1 MIRRI
6 LSVLLAVILLLSFA
20 ACDGTE
26 ESKKPSKK
34 PTSSQSDASSD
45 DTVSS
50 DDLTSS
56 EDTYTAPTEEVIIT
70 ESTIEN
76 TYWSKVEKTEE
87 ENVSSEDDYT
97 FEELPEE
104 EEKLQPDGAP
114 VTLYVKD
121 FGAKGDGKTDD
132 AKAILSAVSALRESP
147 KGSVLLFEKNKTYFY
162 EDNGTS
168 IRSVFYLSYNEGL
181 TVKGDNT
188 LIMLGGENLYYAD
201 ITHTSDITI
210 DGFCFDYKTKP
221 AFFCETQSIDK
232 DECTAIVKIDRD
244 IGLATGETYFM
255 NSKQGFGV
263 VPRDTSRYH
272 MYIKKYE
279 MLNAKERI
287 LKIYFD
293 STHAPTKTNLG
304 KSYCMEDG
312 FVMPHP
318 KTGNTIERGFSI
330 HENHNFT
337 MRNVNIY
344 STSRHVFSLQY
355 GTGVFTFENVN
366 VVRAPYD
373 KGLRYTS
380 WADCY
385 HLIHNRAKYIWKN
398 CSNEWNYDDV
408 FNISAETHTVS
419 EVFSKKDFRM
429 KPLNDVS
436 GDVAQVGD
444 TITIINTKTGALIGR
459 AKVKAIISSNEDEYT
474 TRVKVEDE
482 LPLLQSGDHIMC
494 WIDNTCAQNSEF
506 INCNFDGTFR
516 ARTDVT
522 FTNCKFFN
530 RRFWIGLET
539 VNHEGTLG
547 KNIIFRNCEFT
558 GDNAWEITSGNSA
571 KNGYRLENIVFEN
584 CKNIN
589 KNNMMI
595 GPYDEVIVK

>member
-6 LSVLLAVILLLSFA
+6 LSILLALALLLSFA

-26 ESKKPSKK
+26 EGKKPGKK
-34 PTSSQSDASSD
+34 PTSSQSDTSSD
-45 DTVSS
+45 DTVSADDFES
-50 DDLTSS
+50 DDTNTTL
-56 EDTYTAPTEEVIIT
+56 TEEVITT
-70 ESTIEN
+70 ESIIEN

-87 ENVSSEDDYT
+87 ENVSSEDDYSS
-97 FEELPEE
+97 EELPEE
-104 EEKLQPDGAP
+104 EEKLQPDGVP

-147 KGSVLLFEKNKTYFY
+147 KGSVLVFEKDKTYFY

-168 IRSVFYLSYNEGL
+168 IRAVLYFNNNEGL

-188 LIMLGGENLYYAD
+188 LILLGGTNLYYAD
-201 ITHTSDITI
+201 ITHTKEITLE
-210 DGFCFDYKTKP
+210 GLNFDYKTKP
-221 AFFCETQSIDK
+221 AFFCETQSINK
-232 DECTAIVKIDRD
+232 SEGTATVKIDRD
-244 IGLATGETYFM
+244 IGLETGETYFLT
-255 NSKQGFGV
+255 NKQGFGV
-263 VPRDTSRYH
+263 VPRDNSRYH

-279 MLNAKERI
+279 MLDRDAGL
-287 LKIYFD
+287 LKITFD
-293 STHAPTKTNLG
+293 TTNASTMRNLG
-304 KSYCMEDG
+304 ESYCLTEG

-318 KTGNTIERGFSI
+318 VTGNTIERGFSVYY
-330 HENHNFT
+330 NHDFT
-337 MRNVNIY
+337 MRNINIY

-355 GTGVFTFENVN
+355 GTGEFLFENVN

-373 KGLRYTS
+373 KELRYTS

-385 HLIHNRAKYIWKN
+385 HLIHNRAKFTWKN

-419 EVFSKKDFRM
+419 EVFSNKDFRI

-436 GDVAQVGD
+436 GDIAQVGD
-444 TITIINTKTGALIGR
+444 TITVINTKTGALIGR
-459 AKVKAIISSNEDEYT
+459 AKVKAVISSNEDEYT
-474 TRVKVEDE
+474 TRVKVEE
-482 LPLLQSGDHIMC
+482 EMPLLQAGDHIMC
-494 WIDNTCAQNSEF
+494 WVDDTCAPGSEF

-516 ARTDVT
+516 ARTEIT
-522 FTNCKFFN
+522 FTNCRFFN

-547 KNIIFRNCEFT
+547 RNIIFRNCEFT

-571 KNGYRLENIVFEN
+571 KNGYCLKNIVFEN

-589 KNNMMI
+589 LDKMMI

>member
-6 LSVLLAVILLLSFA
+6 LSVLLALALLLSLV
-20 ACDGTE
+20 ACGTE
-26 ESKKPSKK
+26 EGKKPSKK
-34 PTSSQSDASSD
+34 PTSSQSDTSSD
-45 DTVSS
+45 DTVSADDFES
-50 DDLTSS
+50 DDT
-56 EDTYTAPTEEVIIT
+56 TTTPTEEVIIT

-87 ENVSSEDDYT
+87 ENVSSEDDYVY
-97 FEELPEE
+97 EEEPEE
-104 EEKLQPDGAP
+104 EENLQPDGAP

-147 KGSVLLFEKNKTYFY
+147 KGSVLVFEKDKTYFY

-168 IRSVFYLSYNEGL
+168 VRAAFYFNYNEGL

-188 LIMLGGENLYYAD
+188 LIMLGGTNLYYAD
-201 ITHTSDITI
+201 ITHTKEITLE
-210 DGFCFDYKTKP
+210 GLSFDYKIKP
-221 AFFCETQSIDK
+221 AFYCEPQSIDK
-232 DECTAIVKIDRD
+232 TAGTAIVKIDRD
-244 IGLATGETYFM
+244 IGLETGEKYFM
-255 NSKQGFGV
+255 KNKQSLGV
-263 VPRDTSRYH
+263 VARLTSRYQ
-272 MYIKKYE
+272 MYIKMYE
-279 MLNAKERI
+279 MLDKEERL
-287 LKIYFD
+287 LKIHFD
-293 STHAPTKTNLG
+293 TTNASTMSHLG

-318 KTGNTIERGFSI
+318 QTGHTIERGFSVYY
-330 HENHNFT
+330 NHNFT
-337 MRNVNIY
+337 MRDINIY

-355 GTGVFTFENVN
+355 GTGEFLFENVN

-373 KGLRYTS
+373 QGLRYTS

-385 HLIHNRAKYIWKN
+385 HLIHNRAKFTWKN

-419 EVFSKKDFRM
+419 EVFSKKDFRI

-459 AKVKAIISSNEDEYT
+459 AKVKAVISSNEEEYT
-474 TRVKVEDE
+474 TRVKVEEE
-482 LPLLQSGDHIMC
+482 LPLLQAGDHIMC
-494 WIDNTCAQNSEF
+494 WIDETCAQGSEF

-589 KNNMMI
+589 KNNMLI
-595 GPYDEVIVK
+595 GPYDEVIIK